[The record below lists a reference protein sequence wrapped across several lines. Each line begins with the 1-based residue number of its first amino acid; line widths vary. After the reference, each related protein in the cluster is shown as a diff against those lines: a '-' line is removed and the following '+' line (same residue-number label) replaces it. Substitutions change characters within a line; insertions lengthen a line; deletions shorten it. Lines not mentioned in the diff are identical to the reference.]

1 MPSCAHHRG
10 GGLNEEKPKEY
21 GDVRGATGAG
31 MAMIAAHVA
40 FGKNARTAKT
50 MPMTDTQDDSAK
62 IYESGLDA
70 GTDGNRQGRV
80 FVRFVADVVAQ
91 MCRCQVFCL
100 DLSFAFQG
108 PSALKYG
115 GYREH
120 QGCEQRHRGTRRKVG
135 VERKVE
141 ADYRG
146 GRSNE
151 RADDHD
157 AYKAPCQEVASR
169 CGCDEHGHD

>member
-1 MPSCAHHRG
+1 MCPLRA
-10 GGLNEEKPKEY
+10 GGLNRYAPKAHCLQECGDAADDEGGEDSL
-21 GDVRGATGAG
+21 GDVT
-31 MAMIAAHVA
+31 
-40 FGKNARTAKT
+40 FGLSGDAEYDDRA
-50 MPMTDTQDDSAK
+50 QDDSAK

-80 FVRFVADVVAQ
+80 FVRFVADVVTQ

-115 GYREH
+115 GYSEH
-120 QGCEQRHRGTRRKVG
+120 QGCEQRHRGTRRKVS
-135 VERKVE
+135 VEGKVK

-146 GRSNE
+146 SRSYERSNN
-151 RADDHD
+151 HD
-157 AYKAPCQEVASR
+157 AYKAPCEEITSR